1 LGRKFKL
8 RRSLSTTEVEQP
20 VKRLSGKVAVVT
32 GASQGIG
39 LAIARA
45 FAREGASVVM
55 SARREDV
62 ITEAAKR
69 LSNDGAQVVGIQ
81 ADVAERADAK
91 RTIAAAV
98 ERFGRLDILVNNA
111 QATRQAPIE
120 EITDESIT
128 LTFGSGLFGTLY
140 HMQEAFPHL
149 RERGGSVI
157 NFGTRQGI
165 YGEPGDGIYGA
176 NKEGIRA
183 LSRSAAR
190 EWGQFAIRVNV
201 INPAGLSPAAEQ
213 FFAANPVR
221 AQKYLDDISL
231 RRMGRLDEDIAPI
244 AVFLA
249 SDDSQYLTGQTLNAD
264 GGQIML

>member
-1 LGRKFKL
+1 MGRL
-8 RRSLSTTEVEQP
+8 D
-20 VKRLSGKVAVVT
+20 GKVAIVT

-45 FAREGASVVM
+45 FARDGAAVVI
-55 SARREDV
+55 SSRREDAIQAAVQELEQEGARV
-62 ITEAAKR
+62 I
-69 LSNDGAQVVGIQ
+69 GVQ
-81 ADVAERADAK
+81 ADVAVRNDAN

-98 ERFGRLDILVNNA
+98 EKFGRIDILVNNA
-111 QATRQAPIE
+111 QATKQNKIE
-120 EITDESIT
+120 DITDDAIA

-140 HMQEAFPHL
+140 HMQAAFPHL
-149 RERGGSVI
+149 RQQGGAVI

-176 NKEGIRA
+176 NKEGIRG

-190 EWGQFAIRVNV
+190 EWGQFGIRVNV
-201 INPAGLSPAAEQ
+201 INPAALSPSAEISLN
-213 FFAANPVR
+213 ANPVR
-221 AQKYLDDISL
+221 AQKYYDEISL
-231 RRMGRLDEDIAPI
+231 RRFGRPLEDIAPI

-249 SDDSQYLTGQTLNAD
+249 SDDGQYLTGQTLNAD

>member
-1 LGRKFKL
+1 
-8 RRSLSTTEVEQP
+8 
-20 VKRLSGKVAVVT
+20 
-32 GASQGIG
+32 
-39 LAIARA
+39 IA
-45 FAREGASVVM
+45 
-55 SARREDV
+55 
-62 ITEAAKR
+62 T
-69 LSNDGAQVVGIQ
+69 
-81 ADVAERADAK
+81 
-91 RTIAAAV
+91 AV

-120 EITDESIT
+120 EITDEAIT

-165 YGEPGDGIYGA
+165 YGEPRDGIYGA

-201 INPAGLSPAAEQ
+201 INPAGMSPAA
-213 FFAANPVR
+213 
-221 AQKYLDDISL
+221 
-231 RRMGRLDEDIAPI
+231 
-244 AVFLA
+244 
-249 SDDSQYLTGQTLNAD
+249 
-264 GGQIML
+264 

>member
-1 LGRKFKL
+1 M
-8 RRSLSTTEVEQP
+8 S
-20 VKRLSGKVAVVT
+20 RLQGKVAIVT

-39 LAIARA
+39 LAMARA
-45 FAREGASVVM
+45 FAREGAAVVI
-55 SARREDV
+55 SARRADV
-62 ITEAAKR
+62 IAEMARELEKE
-69 LSNDGAQVVGIQ
+69 GARVVGVA
-81 ADVAERADAK
+81 ADVAKREDAN

-98 ERFGRLDILVNNA
+98 EAFGRIDILVNNA
-111 QATRQAPIE
+111 QATRQAKIE
-120 EITDESIT
+120 DITDESIA

-140 HMQEAFPHL
+140 HMQAAFPYL

-176 NKEGIRA
+176 NKEGIRG

-190 EWGQFAIRVNV
+190 EWGKFGIRVNV
-201 INPAGLSPAAEQ
+201 INPAALSPSAEK
-213 FFAANPVR
+213 ALSAMPER
-221 AQKYLDDISL
+221 AQKYLSEISL
-231 RRMGRLDEDIAPI
+231 GRFGRPLEDIAPI

-249 SDDSQYLTGQTLNAD
+249 SDEGQYLTGQTLNAD

>member
-1 LGRKFKL
+1 MN
-8 RRSLSTTEVEQP
+8 
-20 VKRLSGKVAVVT
+20 RLDGKVAVVT

-45 FAREGASVVM
+45 YAREGAAVVM
-55 SARREDV
+55 SARRGEVLEAEARTLTDAGGKVLAITANVARRED
-62 ITEAAKR
+62 AA
-69 LSNDGAQVVGIQ
+69 
-81 ADVAERADAK
+81 

-98 ERFGRLDILVNNA
+98 EAFGRLDILVNNA
-111 QATRQAPIE
+111 QTTRQAGVE
-120 EITDESIT
+120 SITDEAIE

-140 HMQEAFPHL
+140 HMQAAYPHL
-149 RERGGSVI
+149 RERGGSIV

-176 NKEGIRA
+176 NKEGVRA

-190 EWGQFAIRVNV
+190 EWGQFGIRVNV
-201 INPAGLSPAAEQ
+201 INPAGLSPAAAR
-213 FFAANPVR
+213 FFAENPER
-221 AQKYLDDISL
+221 GQKYMDDISL
-231 RRMGRLDEDIAPI
+231 RRFGDLDFDIAPV

-249 SDDSQYLTGQTLNAD
+249 SEDSRYVTGQTLNVD

>member
-1 LGRKFKL
+1 LA
-8 RRSLSTTEVEQP
+8 
-20 VKRLSGKVAVVT
+20 GKVAIVT
-32 GASQGIG
+32 GGSQGIG

-45 FAREGASVVM
+45 FAREGAAVVI
-55 SARREDV
+55 SSRRDDAIQAAARELRQTGAQIIGVQSDV
-62 ITEAAKR
+62 AKR
-69 LSNDGAQVVGIQ
+69 D
-81 ADVAERADAK
+81 DAK

-98 ERFGRLDILVNNA
+98 EHFGRIDILVNNA
-111 QATRQAPIE
+111 QATRQAKIE
-120 EITDESIT
+120 DITDESIA

-140 HMQEAFPHL
+140 HMQAAFPYL

-176 NKEGIRA
+176 NKEGIRG

-190 EWGQFAIRVNV
+190 EWGQFGIRVNV
-201 INPAGLSPAAEQ
+201 VNPAALSPSAEK
-213 FFAANPVR
+213 ALNANPVR
-221 AQKYLDDISL
+221 AQKYYDEISL
-231 RRMGRLDEDIAPI
+231 RRFGRPDEDIAPI

-249 SDDSQYLTGQTLNAD
+249 SDESHYLTGQTLNAD